1 MKLWEEDFVG
11 EMCYLVIS
19 FPIWPLSDQSS
30 LDKPVVGESWSDAN
44 FCLSYLL
51 TMVYLRYTRSGHL
64 DIVAISWRAH
74 SNSLIFATF
83 FCHIPTYFISHTNA
97 HTVSRVYF
105 SLCPRFLAAAQYSSQ
120 GSGSETLRVSLRV
133 SGSGSEGRVRA
144 KHHNTRDNGGFMPF
158 ASYGLR
164 LRPDGE
170 TDKEKLCGR
179 TSSPR
184 EDMKRFQIVRLRF
197 CWLYSHCE
205 PLVSL
210 LSLFSVSL
218 YCHFVCPGQHMSAE
232 PKWCFS
238 NWSKSDTN
246 IFLHRTTNWL
256 RGCVSSKRIHLL
268 FGIFAQNRPKN
279 RPNIRKTSFWFS
291 RHVPRPGPR
300 SITISDVTRMQM
312 WKQRREHHRQH
323 CHNHG
328 ILSYNYNHQK
338 YTRQLDIW
346 YTSRIQPSFWL
357 PQELKAWQSL
367 SVRPCHKSSFKH
379 FLV

>member
-105 SLCPRFLAAAQYSSQ
+105 SLCPCFLAAAQYSSQ

-158 ASYGLR
+158 ASYGR
-164 LRPDGE
+164 RPDGE
-170 TDKEKLCGR
+170 TDKERETVFR
-179 TSSPR
+179 TSSPQ
-184 EDMKRFQIVRLRF
+184 FVRF
-197 CWLYSHCE
+197 CVGWLYSHCE

-210 LSLFSVSL
+210 LPLFSVSL
-218 YCHFVCPGQHMSAE
+218 YCHFVCPGLVHAASRSQTWLGC
-232 PKWCFS
+232 KCG
-238 NWSKSDTN
+238 NWEEN
-246 IFLHRTTNWL
+246 IIASIVTIMGYCLT
-256 RGCVSSKRIHLL
+256 
-268 FGIFAQNRPKN
+268 
-279 RPNIRKTSFWFS
+279 
-291 RHVPRPGPR
+291 
-300 SITISDVTRMQM
+300 ITISRSTLASWIFDTR
-312 WKQRREHHRQH
+312 HA
-323 CHNHG
+323 
-328 ILSYNYNHQK
+328 Y
-338 YTRQLDIW
+338 
-346 YTSRIQPSFWL
+346 
-357 PQELKAWQSL
+357 SL
-367 SVRPCHKSSFKH
+367 AFFLASWGAQGVAISVRPS
-379 FLV
+379 LP